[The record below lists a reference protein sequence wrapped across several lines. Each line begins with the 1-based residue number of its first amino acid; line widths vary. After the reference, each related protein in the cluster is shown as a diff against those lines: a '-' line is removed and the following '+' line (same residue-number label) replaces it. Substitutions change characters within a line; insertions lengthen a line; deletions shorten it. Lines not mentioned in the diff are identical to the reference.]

1 MFSRYLTKF
10 SIYFILIILLFYSNI
25 LYANCINF
33 IPYYYTGK
41 SHKIIENKEFC
52 VKNFS
57 EKNIVYKSDEFGA
70 RIISNYPKKPKKVY
84 FGDSQLLG
92 LDVNAKE
99 HNFFSD
105 NFSVSLHATPNN
117 GPYEVLNLIIER
129 KLPPEEVY
137 ITFNFSRDIFRIN
150 QNWNPS
156 KYKIFSKKEL
166 EKIIVSRFKYNLTL
180 MKKYFLDRKL
190 TFKAPNVIKLR
201 QKFSNKEKLT
211 FIINLNTYFNILKLI
226 KKSDNKF
233 GGYYIYPPF
242 WAFDVKGRK
251 ITALDN
257 SIKIDYKIIV
267 CSQVKNLKP
276 LFSKIYVMD
285 LDNKNLLK
293 SSLTKDLRHIKT
305 KDVHFKDIN
314 KFCA

>member
-70 RIISNYPKKPKKVY
+70 RIISNYPNKPKKVY

-105 NFSVSLHATPNN
+105 TLNSLSSKSIAT
-117 GPYEVLNLIIER
+117 LKIFFFRDKI
-129 KLPPEEVY
+129 
-137 ITFNFSRDIFRIN
+137 ITFHQNF
-150 QNWNPS
+150 
-156 KYKIFSKKEL
+156 
-166 EKIIVSRFKYNLTL
+166 
-180 MKKYFLDRKL
+180 
-190 TFKAPNVIKLR
+190 
-201 QKFSNKEKLT
+201 
-211 FIINLNTYFNILKLI
+211 
-226 KKSDNKF
+226 
-233 GGYYIYPPF
+233 
-242 WAFDVKGRK
+242 
-251 ITALDN
+251 
-257 SIKIDYKIIV
+257 
-267 CSQVKNLKP
+267 QV
-276 LFSKIYVMD
+276 
-285 LDNKNLLK
+285 
-293 SSLTKDLRHIKT
+293 
-305 KDVHFKDIN
+305 
-314 KFCA
+314 